1 MERSLESTGTP
12 PKPIELIFH
21 NIHDH
26 GVEITNLWI
35 GEVERRTR
43 GKVHFTKYDGGGP
56 QFTARA
62 DVIRDVPAGGG
73 RYHLLDLIQIPLI
86 FPGSKVGSRV
96 LAQLYAEFP
105 ELRAELS
112 DVKIVGLSIGALMA
126 IFSSKAWGPVRTM
139 EDLRGAR
146 IRSLLPIDKSIEA
159 LGAKPLHVDY
169 LEIARQLADG
179 TLDATVLGLLPAKI
193 FKLAEV
199 GAPYCTLVGDL
210 SITMHPMRT
219 YMKWDSWNKLPP
231 DVQAVIDGLGPAGQ
245 DCWLAKHSGID
256 ADSVLREA
264 IDYFQQKG
272 EIIRLSPAEQ
282 SRWLEAMQPLR
293 QAAVEIAES
302 HGLPGRRFFARLLEL
317 TERFVA
323 SGPA

>member
-126 IFSSKAWGPVRTM
+126 IFSSKAWGPNHGGSEGR
-139 EDLRGAR
+139 
-146 IRSLLPIDKSIEA
+146 PY
-159 LGAKPLHVDY
+159 PL
-169 LEIARQLADG
+169 
-179 TLDATVLGLLPAKI
+179 
-193 FKLAEV
+193 
-199 GAPYCTLVGDL
+199 
-210 SITMHPMRT
+210 
-219 YMKWDSWNKLPP
+219 
-231 DVQAVIDGLGPAGQ
+231 
-245 DCWLAKHSGID
+245 
-256 ADSVLREA
+256 
-264 IDYFQQKG
+264 
-272 EIIRLSPAEQ
+272 
-282 SRWLEAMQPLR
+282 
-293 QAAVEIAES
+293 
-302 HGLPGRRFFARLLEL
+302 
-317 TERFVA
+317 FVA
-323 SGPA
+323 NR